1 MKQVK
6 LFCCYCGGMFE
17 KPPSK
22 IKRVN
27 FCSKK
32 CLHSYNSRKMSLF
45 NRTTNPMNIKG
56 QQTIEQRYK
65 KRERMLKPNSQ
76 GNYKKFFG
84 DFEHRRV
91 ARVKIGRELQPNEV
105 VHHIDG
111 NKRNNN
117 PNNLQVMTRAD
128 HMRLHMRQYWASKKA
143 GVYEAK

>member
-1 MKQVK
+1 
-6 LFCCYCGGMFE
+6 
-17 KPPSK
+17 
-22 IKRVN
+22 
-27 FCSKK
+27 
-32 CLHSYNSRKMSLF
+32 
-45 NRTTNPMNIKG
+45 
-56 QQTIEQRYK
+56 
-65 KRERMLKPNSQ
+65 MLKPTSSYE
-76 GNYKKFFG
+76 YKKVFG

-128 HMRLHMRQYWASKKA
+128 HMRLHMRQYWQSKKA